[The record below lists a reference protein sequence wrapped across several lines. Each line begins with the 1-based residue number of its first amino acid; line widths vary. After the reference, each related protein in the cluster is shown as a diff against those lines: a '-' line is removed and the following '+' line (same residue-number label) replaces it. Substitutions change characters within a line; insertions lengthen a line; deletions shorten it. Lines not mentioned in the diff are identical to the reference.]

1 MLIVS
6 YDISDTKLR
15 NRFSKFLSKFGVRIQ
30 YSVFEIRNS
39 DRVLQNIKTKIEGY
53 YAKHFGQSDSI
64 LIFDLSKQCKIVRY
78 GYAKNDELD
87 LLIVE

>member
-15 NRFSKFLSKFGVRIQ
+15 TRFSKFLCKFGVRIQ

-39 DRVLQNIKTKIEGY
+39 DRVLQNIKAKIEGY
-53 YAKHFGQSDSI
+53 YAKRFSQSDSV
-64 LIFDLSKQCKIVRY
+64 LIFDLSKQCQIIRY
-78 GYAKNDELD
+78 GYAKNDESD
-87 LLIVE
+87 LLVVG